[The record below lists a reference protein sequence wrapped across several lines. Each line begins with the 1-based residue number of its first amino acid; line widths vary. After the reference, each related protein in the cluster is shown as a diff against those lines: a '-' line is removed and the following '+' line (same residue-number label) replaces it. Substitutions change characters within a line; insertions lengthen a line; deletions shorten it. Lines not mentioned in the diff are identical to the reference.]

1 MRAGRQLPERMI
13 LLGQDSGSLRSVAD
27 LIAKMLAFI
36 DYCNRTM
43 TKPFQWTYRGKA
55 LAA

>member
-1 MRAGRQLPERMI
+1 MI